1 MSHITRNSLATRINA
16 GHLTST
22 AIENPRVDGSIPS
35 QATNPNPSISNV
47 ARVFYFLAPKS
58 PPKHKLPL
66 PHKVASLPKGRPMKK
81 LLATVLLLFS
91 FSGITHA
98 AESAPTKSDPTWLTE
113 SRASIKAGK
122 FEQAVE
128 LLKAA
133 NESGSAEWNNL
144 MGFSLRKKSSP
155 DLNAAETYYE
165 AALKIDPKH
174 RSALE
179 YYGELK
185 LMKNDLPGAEA
196 LLARLDKACTF
207 GCEEYT
213 DLKQAVQKFKS
224 QMRR

>member
-1 MSHITRNSLATRINA
+1 MVLHLNSLNYTINCTSKPPPKRNLSHRHKVVSLPT
-16 GHLTST
+16 GHL
-22 AIENPRVDGSIPS
+22 
-35 QATNPNPSISNV
+35 
-47 ARVFYFLAPKS
+47 
-58 PPKHKLPL
+58 
-66 PHKVASLPKGRPMKK
+66 MKK
-81 LLATVLLLFS
+81 LLATVLLLLS

-144 MGFSLRKKSSP
+144 LGFSLRKKASP
-155 DLNAAETYYE
+155 DLAAAETYYE

-185 LMKNDLPGAEA
+185 LMKNDLAGAEA
-196 LLARLDKACTF
+196 LLARLDKACFFT
-207 GCEEYT
+207 CEEYT
-213 DLKQAVQKFKS
+213 DLKQAIQKYKS
-224 QMRR
+224 QNKR

>member
-1 MSHITRNSLATRINA
+1 MPKLGSFYHPLLALIHGLKRHVTHPHRR
-16 GHLTST
+16 L
-22 AIENPRVDGSIPS
+22 E
-35 QATNPNPSISNV
+35 
-47 ARVFYFLAPKS
+47 PKS
-58 PPKHKLPL
+58 PPKHKRA
-66 PHKVASLPKGRPMKK
+66 HRYKVSVLMKGQLMKM
-81 LLATVLLLFS
+81 LLVTTLLLLS

-98 AESAPTKSDPTWLTE
+98 ADSAPVKSDPAWLTE

-122 FEQAVE
+122 YEQAVE

-144 MGFSLRKKSSP
+144 MGFSLRKKTAP
-155 DLNAAETYYE
+155 DLVAAENHYE
-165 AALKIDPKH
+165 AALKIEPKH

-196 LLARLDKACTF
+196 LLARLDKACFF

-213 DLKQAVQKFKS
+213 DLKQAIQKYKS
-224 QMRR
+224 QNKR

>member
-1 MSHITRNSLATRINA
+1 
-16 GHLTST
+16 
-22 AIENPRVDGSIPS
+22 
-35 QATNPNPSISNV
+35 
-47 ARVFYFLAPKS
+47 
-58 PPKHKLPL
+58 
-66 PHKVASLPKGRPMKK
+66 MKK
-81 LLATVLLLFS
+81 LLATVLLLFT

-185 LMKNDLPGAEA
+185 LMKNDLSGAEA
-196 LLARLDKACTF
+196 LLVRLDKACF
-207 GCEEYT
+207 FSCEEYT
-213 DLKQAVQKFKS
+213 DLKQAVQKYKA
-224 QMRR
+224 QNKR